1 MVLTDQP
8 LKEVLQRM
16 TTSDRMVKWSIKLS
30 EYGLEFRPRQ
40 SIKAQAFANFV
51 VECSFHNIQ
60 NQKTRQQ
67 SVTKN
72 SGHQVATEKESNV

>member
-1 MVLTDQP
+1 
-8 LKEVLQRM
+8 M
-16 TTSDRMVKWSIKLS
+16 TTSDWMVKWSIELS

-40 SIKAQAFANFV
+40 SIKAQAFVNFV

-67 SVTKN
+67 SITKN
-72 SGHQVATEKESNV
+72 SGHQVVAEKESNV